1 MNSFSSFHIT
11 DVVSERASWFLRS
24 VYGWMFVGLAVTAL
38 TAAAIASS
46 SALVQT
52 LALNPVLLWAIV
64 IVELV
69 LVFVL
74 SSRVDRLRPAAAA
87 GLFILYSALTG
98 VTTSIVLLVYT
109 SISIV
114 NAFVITSGM
123 FGAMAL
129 FGSITKRSLA
139 SAGQFLFM
147 GLIGLVLA
155 SVVSLFWLQDAL
167 QFLISVLG
175 VVIFTGLTAWDAQ
188 RLRRMADSLTLEGM
202 GSYAVA
208 GALALYLDFINLFFS
223 LLWLT
228 GKRRDDWR

>member
-1 MNSFSSFHIT
+1 MNSFSSFHTT
-11 DVVSERASWFLRS
+11 DLVRDRASWFLRS

-69 LVFVL
+69 LVFIL
-74 SSRVDRLRPAAAA
+74 SSRVDRLRPAGAA

-123 FGAMAL
+123 FGATAL

-139 SAGQFLFM
+139 GAGQFLFM

-188 RLRRMADSLTLEGM
+188 RLMRMAESLPAERA

-223 LLWLT
+223 LLRLT